1 MWKHTHTHT
10 IADIVE
16 NVPTDQRTLT
26 LTLNPNPSPLKVAP
40 SLEINISTSAFVF
53 VCIHLSY
60 KEFFK
65 WIFFSGIVVEMQFTA
80 HVSDPDQYLYAGTS
94 SDFLGKDTTF
104 TRSLGPPP
112 GQNYIRTD
120 SSGDYWINGRHATQ
134 VCVALLQ
141 SPSRHL
147 GMVIG
152 IPGAANSS
160 LIHFAGAF
168 IRMPWPKKQGPHLQG
183 NSQRATKFTVLVTL
197 LHSYTCTHTHTHAQR
212 VCLSPV
218 CIRLPSP
225 VFYSR

>member
-1 MWKHTHTHT
+1 M
-10 IADIVE
+10 D
-16 NVPTDQRTLT
+16 
-26 LTLNPNPSPLKVAP
+26 
-40 SLEINISTSAFVF
+40 FVF
-53 VCIHLSY
+53 LV
-60 KEFFK
+60 F
-65 WIFFSGIVVEMQFTA
+65 VVEMQFTA

-147 GMVIG
+147 GVVIG

-197 LHSYTCTHTHTHAQR
+197 LHSYTCTHARTKSVSFPRLYT
-212 VCLSPV
+212 SPV
-218 CIRLPSP
+218 SGVLQPLTTCHASTVVTRI
-225 VFYSR
+225 